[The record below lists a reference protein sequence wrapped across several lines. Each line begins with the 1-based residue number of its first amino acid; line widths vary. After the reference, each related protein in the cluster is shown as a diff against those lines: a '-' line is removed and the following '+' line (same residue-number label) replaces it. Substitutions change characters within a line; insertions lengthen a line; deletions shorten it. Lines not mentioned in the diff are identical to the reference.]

1 MNKLTGTRR
10 LITGIRR
17 IAGSLHTK
25 AYTAAVTTVLFLVA
39 AGGLAVL
46 IQGCSFA
53 LVDEGMPAAALSAD
67 TEEETDLSEQ
77 LSRAFIRF
85 HVIGN
90 SDSSADQA
98 LKQDVRQAV
107 TDYLRP
113 LLEDVTDIGTARGIL
128 EEQLPA
134 VTSLAKEI
142 LTQSNAGYGCRA
154 SLEKVYFPLKV
165 YGDIVLP
172 PGKYEALRIIL
183 GNGSGG
189 NWWCVMFPPLCFID
203 ASLGI
208 VPEESKE
215 TLKILLT
222 EDAYNSILQ
231 KEEEWE
237 PRFWLIDWIRELFS

>member
-25 AYTAAVTTVLFLVA
+25 ASAAAVTAVLFLAA
-39 AGGLAVL
+39 AGGFAVL

-67 TEEETDLSEQ
+67 TEEMDLPEQ
-77 LSRAFIRF
+77 LSKAFIPF
-85 HVIGN
+85 HVIAN

-107 TDYLRP
+107 TDYLKP
-113 LLEDVTDIGTARGIL
+113 LLEDVTDIGTARSIL

-134 VTSLAKEI
+134 VTSLTEDI
-142 LTQSNAGYGCRA
+142 LTRSNAGYGYRA

-172 PGKYEALRIIL
+172 PGEYEALRIIL

-222 EDAYNSILQ
+222 EDAYDSILQ